1 VVRLRHVPSL
11 ASPAKESFWY
21 CKRNTNSAVVFLNHD
36 FGPRDVWVFSADPSI
51 RFNGAVLLAPGFEES
66 EIVFQVIAR

>member
-1 VVRLRHVPSL
+1 
-11 ASPAKESFWY
+11 
-21 CKRNTNSAVVFLNHD
+21 VVFLNHD